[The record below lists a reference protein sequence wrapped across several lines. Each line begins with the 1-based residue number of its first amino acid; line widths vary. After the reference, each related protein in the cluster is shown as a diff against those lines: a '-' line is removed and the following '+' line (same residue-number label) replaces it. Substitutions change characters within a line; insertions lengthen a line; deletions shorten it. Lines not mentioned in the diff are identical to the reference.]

1 MGKIFS
7 GIYKN
12 FKETDGKLNVFQ
24 SEVYL
29 KHIKSKLPSIY
40 ENNNLKQ
47 FNNLSLLIL
56 ILSGYQKQVTIL
68 DWGGGAG
75 ESFFQ
80 LNQKVYDDLDKIN
93 WCIMDNSKIIE
104 IGEIFSNKIDLK
116 QNVELTFLNLEKNYQ
131 VISKPIDILQ
141 LGSVLQYIEDWRDIL
156 LKLFKYESRYL
167 LLEDIFTGTIPQF
180 VTVQEFFSNKIPFQF
195 INIEDLIKFIN
206 DSQYKIISISDC
218 IPIIN
223 NKEMFYDMSDF
234 PSELRIDRTKSFIL
248 KNKY

>member
-1 MGKIFS
+1 
-7 GIYKN
+7 
-12 FKETDGKLNVFQ
+12 
-24 SEVYL
+24 
-29 KHIKSKLPSIY
+29 
-40 ENNNLKQ
+40 
-47 FNNLSLLIL
+47 
-56 ILSGYQKQVTIL
+56 
-68 DWGGGAG
+68 
-75 ESFFQ
+75 
-80 LNQKVYDDLDKIN
+80 
-93 WCIMDNSKIIE
+93 
-104 IGEIFSNKIDLK
+104 
-116 QNVELTFLNLEKNYQ
+116 
-131 VISKPIDILQ
+131 